1 MSSIIKSLLIGFPL
15 WGFFQWLCLE
25 IVGAT
30 VVKCCSLFISVD
42 LVTLFLLIV
51 VFNADGY
58 FVLMR
63 KTSVV

>member
-1 MSSIIKSLLIGFPL
+1 MNSIIKCLLTGFPL
-15 WGFFQWLCLE
+15 WELFQGLCPE
-25 IVGAT
+25 IFGVT
-30 VVKCCSLFISVD
+30 VVKCCLLFISVD

-58 FVLMR
+58 FSLMK